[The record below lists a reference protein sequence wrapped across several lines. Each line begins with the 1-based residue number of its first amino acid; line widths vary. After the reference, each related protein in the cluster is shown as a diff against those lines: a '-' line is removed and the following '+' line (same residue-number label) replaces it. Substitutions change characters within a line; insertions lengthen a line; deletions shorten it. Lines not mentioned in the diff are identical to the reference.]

1 MLEKIRKIRSNMA
14 IYITSSVVSLL
25 VLFGIIVCISG
36 ILSFTNAFDE
46 MNSTTTFHMAYTAAS
61 LVNGDHIKAY
71 LAGEEPEEYARTKR
85 ILDAYCHRMSV
96 SLIYVIDVDQSD
108 YERFVSVFNA
118 VDNTVDDSNY
128 VPWEIGHKRETTNEE
143 YRKNYEALYA
153 KEKEYATI
161 YRLRPGQGLK
171 PHITT
176 IVPVTNSEGDVTA
189 LLCIQRPIH
198 ELETA
203 IIRFMLHIVVIVLI
217 MGALASH
224 LAARSLAKWVFI
236 PIKRVSDEASR
247 FARENTKGEE
257 LGDVS
262 RFEEID
268 TLSRSI
274 DKMETDMVNYIEN
287 LTAYTAERERI
298 GMELSFAKNIQHS
311 SLPAKFPAFPDRTDF
326 DIYAYMK
333 PAREVGGDFYNFRLL
348 DDDHLAM
355 WIGDV
360 SDKGVPAAL
369 FMMAINIVIN
379 NRASMGGTPAE
390 IMAFVNNNICEHN
403 EANLFVTIW
412 LGILEISTGRL
423 TFVNAGHEEPALYR
437 KGGSFELYK
446 TKHNVAVG
454 VFPDIEYTTVGVFPD
469 IEYTNYDIHLG
480 RGDKLFVYTDGVPE
494 ATDMFD
500 KLYTTGRMLEALN
513 KYRDGSP
520 QEILEGINKSVKEFV
535 GDRPQFDDLT
545 MLGFELK

>member
-25 VLFGIIVCISG
+25 VLFGISVCISG
-36 ILSFTNAFDE
+36 IVSFTSAFDE

-454 VFPDIEYTTVGVFPD
+454 VFPDIEYT
-469 IEYTNYDIHLG
+469 NYDIHLG

>member
-1 MLEKIRKIRSNMA
+1 MLEKIRKLRSNMA
-14 IYITSSVVSLL
+14 IYITSGVVCLL
-25 VLFGIIVCISG
+25 ALFGIIVCISG
-36 ILSFTNAFDE
+36 IVSFTNAFDE

-61 LVNGDHIKAY
+61 LVNGDHIKEY

-96 SLIYVIDVDQSD
+96 SLIYVIDVDQTD
-108 YERFVSVFNA
+108 YERFVSVFNS

-143 YRKNYEALYA
+143 YRNNYEALYA

-161 YRLRPGQGLK
+161 YRLRPGNGLK

-176 IVPVTNSEGDVTA
+176 IVPVTNSKGDVAA
-189 LLCIQRPIH
+189 LLCIQRLIH
-198 ELETA
+198 ELEKA

-224 LAARSLAKWVFI
+224 LAAKSLAKWVFI

-454 VFPDIEYTTVGVFPD
+454 VFPDIEYT
-469 IEYTNYDIHLG
+469 NYDIQLG

>member
-36 ILSFTNAFDE
+36 IVSFTNAFDE

-143 YRKNYEALYA
+143 YRKSYEALYA

-161 YRLRPGQGLK
+161 YRLRPGNGLK

-454 VFPDIEYTTVGVFPD
+454 VFPDIEYT
-469 IEYTNYDIHLG
+469 NYDIHLG

>member
-25 VLFGIIVCISG
+25 VLFGISVCISG
-36 ILSFTNAFDE
+36 IVSFTSAFDE

-143 YRKNYEALYA
+143 YRKSYEELYA
-153 KEKEYATI
+153 KEKEYAAI
-161 YRLRPGQGLK
+161 YRLRPGNGLK

-198 ELETA
+198 ELEKA

-298 GMELSFAKNIQHS
+298 GMELSFAKSIQHS
-311 SLPAKFPAFPDRTDF
+311 SLPTKFPAFPDRTDF

-333 PAREVGGDFYNFRLL
+333 PAREVGGDFYNFSLL

-360 SDKGVPAAL
+360 SDKGMPAAL

-454 VFPDIEYTTVGVFPD
+454 VFPDIEYT
-469 IEYTNYDIHLG
+469 NYDIHLG
-480 RGDKLFVYTDGVPE
+480 SGDKIFVYTDGVPE
-494 ATDMFD
+494 ATDMFN

-513 KYRDGSP
+513 KCRDGSP
-520 QEILEGINKSVKEFV
+520 QEILEGMNKSVKEFV

>member
-36 ILSFTNAFDE
+36 IVSFTNAFDE

-454 VFPDIEYTTVGVFPD
+454 VFPDIEYT
-469 IEYTNYDIHLG
+469 NYDIHLG

-500 KLYTTGRMLEALN
+500 KLFTTGRMLEALN
-513 KYRDGSP
+513 RYRDGAP
-520 QEILEGINKSVKEFV
+520 QEILEGVRKSVKEFV
-535 GDRPQFDDLT
+535 GGRPQFDDLT

>member
-36 ILSFTNAFDE
+36 IVSFTNAFDE

-311 SLPAKFPAFPDRTDF
+311 SLPTKFPAFPDRTDF

-454 VFPDIEYTTVGVFPD
+454 VFPDIEYT
-469 IEYTNYDIHLG
+469 NYDIQLG

-513 KYRDGSP
+513 KYRDGAP
-520 QEILEGINKSVKEFV
+520 QEILEGVRKSVKEFV
-535 GDRPQFDDLT
+535 GGRPQFDDLT

>member
-36 ILSFTNAFDE
+36 IVSFTNAFDE

-454 VFPDIEYTTVGVFPD
+454 VFPDIEYTS
-469 IEYTNYDIHLG
+469 YDIHLG

-520 QEILEGINKSVKEFV
+520 QEILEGMNKSVKEFV

>member
-311 SLPAKFPAFPDRTDF
+311 SLPTKFPAFPDRTDF

-454 VFPDIEYTTVGVFPD
+454 VFPDIEYT
-469 IEYTNYDIHLG
+469 NYDIHLG

-500 KLYTTGRMLEALN
+500 KLFTTGRMLEALN
-513 KYRDGSP
+513 RYRDGAP
-520 QEILEGINKSVKEFV
+520 QEILEGVRKSVKEFV
-535 GDRPQFDDLT
+535 GGRPQFDDLT

>member
-36 ILSFTNAFDE
+36 ILSFTNASDE

-454 VFPDIEYTTVGVFPD
+454 VFPDIEYT
-469 IEYTNYDIHLG
+469 NYDIHLG

-520 QEILEGINKSVKEFV
+520 QEILEGVRKSVKEFF
-535 GDRPQFDDLT
+535 GGRPQFDDLT

>member
-36 ILSFTNAFDE
+36 IVSFTNAFDE

-454 VFPDIEYTTVGVFPD
+454 VFPDIEYTS
-469 IEYTNYDIHLG
+469 YDIHLG

-500 KLYTTGRMLEALN
+500 KLFTTGRMLEALN
-513 KYRDGSP
+513 RYRDGAP
-520 QEILEGINKSVKEFV
+520 QEILEGVRKSVKEFV
-535 GDRPQFDDLT
+535 GGRPQFDDLT

>member
-1 MLEKIRKIRSNMA
+1 MLEKIRKLRSNMA
-14 IYITSSVVSLL
+14 VYITSGVVCLL
-25 VLFGIIVCISG
+25 ALFGIIVCISG
-36 ILSFTNAFDE
+36 IVSFTSAFDE

-311 SLPAKFPAFPDRTDF
+311 SLPTKFPAFPDRMDF

-437 KGGSFELYK
+437 KGGFFELYK
-446 TKHNVAVG
+446 TKHNVA
-454 VFPDIEYTTVGVFPD
+454 VGVFPD

>member
-25 VLFGIIVCISG
+25 VLFGISVCISG
-36 ILSFTNAFDE
+36 IVSFTSAFDE

-143 YRKNYEALYA
+143 YRKSYEELYA
-153 KEKEYATI
+153 KEKEYAAI
-161 YRLRPGQGLK
+161 YRLRPGNGLK

-198 ELETA
+198 ELEKA

-298 GMELSFAKNIQHS
+298 GMELSFAKSIQHS
-311 SLPAKFPAFPDRTDF
+311 SLPTKFPAFPDRTDF

-333 PAREVGGDFYNFRLL
+333 PAREVGGDFYNFSLL

-454 VFPDIEYTTVGVFPD
+454 VFPDIEYT
-469 IEYTNYDIHLG
+469 NYDIHLG
-480 RGDKLFVYTDGVPE
+480 SGDKIFVYTDGVPE
-494 ATDMFD
+494 ATDMFN

-513 KYRDGSP
+513 KCRDGSP
-520 QEILEGINKSVKEFV
+520 QEILEGMNKSVKEFV

>member
-1 MLEKIRKIRSNMA
+1 MLEKVRKLRSNMA
-14 IYITSSVVSLL
+14 VYITSSVVSLL

-36 ILSFTNAFDE
+36 IVSFTNAFDE

-311 SLPAKFPAFPDRTDF
+311 SLPTKFPAFPDRTDF

-454 VFPDIEYTTVGVFPD
+454 VFLD
-469 IEYTNYDIHLG
+469 IEYTNYDIQLG

-494 ATDMFD
+494 ATDQFD
-500 KLYTTGRMLEALN
+500 KLFTTGRMLEALN
-513 KYRDGSP
+513 RYRDGAP
-520 QEILEGINKSVKEFV
+520 QEILEGVRKSVKEFV
-535 GDRPQFDDLT
+535 GGRPQFDDLT

>member
-454 VFPDIEYTTVGVFPD
+454 VFPDIEYT
-469 IEYTNYDIHLG
+469 NYDIHLG

-520 QEILEGINKSVKEFV
+520 QEILEGINKSVNEFV
-535 GDRPQFDDLT
+535 GGRPQFDDLT

>member
-1 MLEKIRKIRSNMA
+1 MA

-36 ILSFTNAFDE
+36 IVSFTNAFDE

-128 VPWEIGHKRETTNEE
+128 VPWEIGHKRETTNED
-143 YRKNYEALYA
+143 YRKSYEDLYA

-161 YRLRPGQGLK
+161 YRLRPGNGLK

-454 VFPDIEYTTVGVFPD
+454 VFPDIEYT
-469 IEYTNYDIHLG
+469 NYDIHLG

-520 QEILEGINKSVKEFV
+520 QEILEGMNKSVKEFV

>member
-311 SLPAKFPAFPDRTDF
+311 SLPTKFPAFPDRTDF

-454 VFPDIEYTTVGVFPD
+454 VFPDIEYT
-469 IEYTNYDIHLG
+469 NYDIHLG

-520 QEILEGINKSVKEFV
+520 QEILEGMNKSVKEFV

>member
-1 MLEKIRKIRSNMA
+1 MLEKIRKLRSNMA
-14 IYITSSVVSLL
+14 VYITSGVVCLL
-25 VLFGIIVCISG
+25 ALFGIIVCISG
-36 ILSFTNAFDE
+36 IVSFTNAFDE

-61 LVNGDHIKAY
+61 LVNGDHIKEY

-96 SLIYVIDVDQSD
+96 SLIYVIDVDQTD
-108 YERFVSVFNA
+108 YERFVSVFNS

-143 YRKNYEALYA
+143 YRNNYEALYA

-161 YRLRPGQGLK
+161 YRLRPGNGLK

-176 IVPVTNSEGDVTA
+176 IVPVTNSKGDVAA

-198 ELETA
+198 ELEKA

-224 LAARSLAKWVFI
+224 LAAKSLAKWVFI

-298 GMELSFAKNIQHS
+298 GTELAFAKNIQHS
-311 SLPAKFPAFPDRTDF
+311 SLPTRFPAFPDRTDF

-348 DDDHLAM
+348 DEDHLAM

-423 TFVNAGHEEPALYR
+423 TFVNAGHEEPAVYH
-437 KGGSFELYK
+437 KGGTFELYR

-454 VFPDIEYTTVGVFPD
+454 VFPDIEYTD
-469 IEYTNYDIHLG
+469 YDIHLG

-513 KYRDGSP
+513 RYRDGSP
-520 QEILEGINKSVKEFV
+520 QEILEGINRSVKEFV

>member
-1 MLEKIRKIRSNMA
+1 MLEKIRKLRSNMA
-14 IYITSSVVSLL
+14 VYITSGVVCLL
-25 VLFGIIVCISG
+25 ALFGIIVCISG
-36 ILSFTNAFDE
+36 IVSFTNAFDE

-61 LVNGDHIKAY
+61 LVNGDHIKEY

-85 ILDAYCHRMSV
+85 ILNAYCHRMSV
-96 SLIYVIDVDQSD
+96 SLIYVIDVDQTD
-108 YERFVSVFNA
+108 YERFVSVFNS

-143 YRKNYEALYA
+143 YRNNYEALYA

-161 YRLRPGQGLK
+161 YRLRPGNGLK

-176 IVPVTNSEGDVTA
+176 IVPVTNSKGDVAA

-198 ELETA
+198 ELEKA

-224 LAARSLAKWVFI
+224 LAAKSLAKWVFI

-298 GMELSFAKNIQHS
+298 GTELAFAKNIQHS
-311 SLPAKFPAFPDRTDF
+311 SLPTRFPAFPDRTDF

-348 DDDHLAM
+348 DEDHLAM

-423 TFVNAGHEEPALYR
+423 TFVNAGHEEPAVYH
-437 KGGSFELYK
+437 KGGTFELYR

-454 VFPDIEYTTVGVFPD
+454 VFPDIEYTD
-469 IEYTNYDIHLG
+469 YDIHLG

-513 KYRDGSP
+513 RYRDGSP
-520 QEILEGINKSVKEFV
+520 QEILEGINRSVKEFV

>member
-25 VLFGIIVCISG
+25 VLFGISVCISG
-36 ILSFTNAFDE
+36 IVSFTSAFDE

-143 YRKNYEALYA
+143 YRKSYEELYA
-153 KEKEYATI
+153 KEKEYAAI
-161 YRLRPGQGLK
+161 YRLRPGNGLK

-198 ELETA
+198 ELEKA

-298 GMELSFAKNIQHS
+298 GMELSFAKSIQHS
-311 SLPAKFPAFPDRTDF
+311 SLPTKFPAFPDRTDF

-333 PAREVGGDFYNFRLL
+333 PAREVGGDFYNFSLL

-403 EANLFVTIW
+403 EANLFATIW

-454 VFPDIEYTTVGVFPD
+454 VFPDIEYT
-469 IEYTNYDIHLG
+469 NYDIHLG
-480 RGDKLFVYTDGVPE
+480 SGDKIFVYTDGVPE
-494 ATDMFD
+494 ATDMFN

-513 KYRDGSP
+513 KCRDGSP
-520 QEILEGINKSVKEFV
+520 QEILEGMNKSVKEFV

>member
-36 ILSFTNAFDE
+36 IVSFTNAFDE

-311 SLPAKFPAFPDRTDF
+311 SLPTKFPAFPDRTDF

-454 VFPDIEYTTVGVFPD
+454 VFPDIEYTS
-469 IEYTNYDIHLG
+469 YDIHLG

-500 KLYTTGRMLEALN
+500 KLFTTGRMLEALN
-513 KYRDGSP
+513 RYRDGAP
-520 QEILEGINKSVKEFV
+520 QEILEGVRKSVKEFV
-535 GDRPQFDDLT
+535 GGRPQFDDLT

>member
-1 MLEKIRKIRSNMA
+1 MLEKVRKLRSNMA
-14 IYITSSVVSLL
+14 VYITSGVVCLL
-25 VLFGIIVCISG
+25 ALFGIIVCISG
-36 ILSFTNAFDE
+36 IVSFTSAFDE

-454 VFPDIEYTTVGVFPD
+454 VFPDIEYT
-469 IEYTNYDIHLG
+469 NYDIHLG

>member
-36 ILSFTNAFDE
+36 IVSFTSAFDE

-143 YRKNYEALYA
+143 YRKSYEELYA

-161 YRLRPGQGLK
+161 YRLRPGNGLK

-198 ELETA
+198 ELEKA

-257 LGDVS
+257 LGEVS

-311 SLPAKFPAFPDRTDF
+311 SLPTKFPAFPDRTDF

-454 VFPDIEYTTVGVFPD
+454 VFPDIEYT
-469 IEYTNYDIHLG
+469 NYDIHLG

-513 KYRDGSP
+513 KCRDGSP
-520 QEILEGINKSVKEFV
+520 QEILEGMNKSVKEFV

>member
-25 VLFGIIVCISG
+25 VLFGISVCISG
-36 ILSFTNAFDE
+36 IVSFTSAFDE
-46 MNSTTTFHMAYTAAS
+46 MNSTTTFQMAYTAAS

-143 YRKNYEALYA
+143 YRKSYEELYA
-153 KEKEYATI
+153 KEKEYAAI
-161 YRLRPGQGLK
+161 YRLRPGNGLK

-189 LLCIQRPIH
+189 LLCIQRPVN
-198 ELETA
+198 ELEKA

-298 GMELSFAKNIQHS
+298 GMELSFAKSIQHS
-311 SLPAKFPAFPDRTDF
+311 SLPTKFPAFPDRTDF

-333 PAREVGGDFYNFRLL
+333 PAREVGGDFYNFSLL

-454 VFPDIEYTTVGVFPD
+454 VFPDIEYT
-469 IEYTNYDIHLG
+469 NYDIHLG
-480 RGDKLFVYTDGVPE
+480 SGDKIFVYTDGVPE
-494 ATDMFD
+494 ATDMFN

-513 KYRDGSP
+513 KCRDGSP
-520 QEILEGINKSVKEFV
+520 QEILEGMNKSVKEFV

>member
-36 ILSFTNAFDE
+36 IVSFTNAFDE

-143 YRKNYEALYA
+143 YRKNYVALYA

-203 IIRFMLHIVVIVLI
+203 IIRFMLHIVVIVII

-454 VFPDIEYTTVGVFPD
+454 VFPDIEYTS
-469 IEYTNYDIHLG
+469 YDIHLG

-520 QEILEGINKSVKEFV
+520 QEILEGMNKSVKEFV

>member
-36 ILSFTNAFDE
+36 IVSFTNAFDE

-143 YRKNYEALYA
+143 YRKNYVALYA

-198 ELETA
+198 ELEKA
-203 IIRFMLHIVVIVLI
+203 IIRFMLHIVVIVII

-454 VFPDIEYTTVGVFPD
+454 VFPDIEYTS
-469 IEYTNYDIHLG
+469 YDIHLG

-520 QEILEGINKSVKEFV
+520 QEILEGMNKSVKEFV

>member
-14 IYITSSVVSLL
+14 IYITSCVVSLL

-412 LGILEISTGRL
+412 LGILGVSTGRL

-437 KGGSFELYK
+437 KGGFFELYK
-446 TKHNVAVG
+446 TKHNVA
-454 VFPDIEYTTVGVFPD
+454 VGVFPD

>member
-25 VLFGIIVCISG
+25 VLFGISVCISG
-36 ILSFTNAFDE
+36 IVSFTSAFDE

-143 YRKNYEALYA
+143 YRKSYEELYA
-153 KEKEYATI
+153 KEKEYAAI
-161 YRLRPGQGLK
+161 YRLRPGNGLK

-198 ELETA
+198 ELEKA

-298 GMELSFAKNIQHS
+298 GMELSFAKSIQHS
-311 SLPAKFPAFPDRTDF
+311 SLPTKFPAFPDRTDF

-333 PAREVGGDFYNFRLL
+333 PAREVGGDFYNFSLL

-360 SDKGVPAAL
+360 SDKGVPATL

-454 VFPDIEYTTVGVFPD
+454 VFPDIEYT
-469 IEYTNYDIHLG
+469 NYDIHLG
-480 RGDKLFVYTDGVPE
+480 SGDKIFVYTDGVPE
-494 ATDMFD
+494 ATDMFN

-513 KYRDGSP
+513 KCRDGSP
-520 QEILEGINKSVKEFV
+520 QEILEGMNKSVKEFV

>member
-1 MLEKIRKIRSNMA
+1 MLEKNRKIRSNMA

-454 VFPDIEYTTVGVFPD
+454 VFPDIEYT
-469 IEYTNYDIHLG
+469 NYDIHLG

>member
-311 SLPAKFPAFPDRTDF
+311 SLPTTFPAFPDRTDF
-326 DIYAYMK
+326 DIYASMT

-454 VFPDIEYTTVGVFPD
+454 VFPDIEYT
-469 IEYTNYDIHLG
+469 NYDIQLG

-513 KYRDGSP
+513 KYRDGAP
-520 QEILEGINKSVKEFV
+520 QEILEGVRKSVKEFV
-535 GDRPQFDDLT
+535 GGRPQFDDLT

>member
-1 MLEKIRKIRSNMA
+1 MIEKIKKLSSSMA
-14 IYITSSVVSLL
+14 FTVTASVVLL
-25 VLFGIIVCISG
+25 LAVFGIIVSASG
-36 ILSFTNAFDE
+36 IISFTNAFDE
-46 MNSTTTFHMAYTAAS
+46 IHSDTTFHMAYSAAS
-61 LVNGDHIKAY
+61 LVNGDHIDEY
-71 LAGEEPEEYARTKR
+71 LEGGEVEEYNRTKR
-85 ILDAYCHRMSV
+85 ILDGFCRRMNV
-96 SLIYVIDVDQSD
+96 SLTYVIVVDQSD
-108 YERFVSVFNA
+108 YGSFVSVFNSVNNS
-118 VDNTVDDSNY
+118 VDNSNY
-128 VPWEIGHKRETTNEE
+128 VPWELGFKRNTTNEE
-143 YRKNYEALYA
+143 YKKNYQALYA
-153 KEKEYATI
+153 KKIEYATI
-161 YRLRPGQGLK
+161 YRLQPGDGLK

-176 IVPVTNSEGDVTA
+176 IVPVMDKEDNVAA
-189 LLCIQRPIH
+189 LLCIQRPIN
-198 ELETA
+198 ELASA
-203 IIRFMLHIVVIVLI
+203 IIRFMSHIVLTVLI
-217 MGALASH
+217 LAILASN
-224 LAARSLAKWVFI
+224 LAARFLRKWVFN
-236 PIKRVSDEASR
+236 PIEKVSDEASR

-262 RFEEID
+262 KFEEID

-298 GMELSFAKNIQHS
+298 GTELSFAKNIQHS
-311 SLPAKFPAFPDRTDF
+311 SLPTTFPAFPDRTDF
-326 DIYAYMK
+326 DIYAAMK
-333 PAREVGGDFYNFRLL
+333 PAREVGGDFYNFRLI

-390 IMAFVNNNICEHN
+390 IMGFVNNNICEHN
-403 EANLFVTIW
+403 DENLFVTIW
-412 LGILEISTGRL
+412 LGILELSTGHL
-423 TFVNAGHEEPALYR
+423 TFVNAGHEEPAVYH

-454 VFPDIEYTTVGVFPD
+454 VFPDIA
-469 IEYTNYDIHLG
+469 YTNYDVQLG
-480 RGDKLFVYTDGVPE
+480 SGDKLFIYTDGVPE

-513 KYRDGSP
+513 KHREGSP
-520 QEILEGINKSVKEFV
+520 QEILEGVYGSVKEFV
-535 GDRPQFDDLT
+535 GGRAQFDDLT

>member
-25 VLFGIIVCISG
+25 VLFGISVCISG
-36 ILSFTNAFDE
+36 IVSFTSAFDE

-143 YRKNYEALYA
+143 YRKSYEELYA
-153 KEKEYATI
+153 KEKEYAAI
-161 YRLRPGQGLK
+161 YRLRPGNGLK

-198 ELETA
+198 ELEKA

-298 GMELSFAKNIQHS
+298 GMELSFAKSIQHS
-311 SLPAKFPAFPDRTDF
+311 SLPTKFPAFPDRTDF

-333 PAREVGGDFYNFRLL
+333 PAREVGGDFYNFSLL

-390 IMAFVNNNICEHN
+390 IMAFVNNNNCEHN

-454 VFPDIEYTTVGVFPD
+454 VFPDIEYT
-469 IEYTNYDIHLG
+469 NYDIHLG
-480 RGDKLFVYTDGVPE
+480 SGDKIFVYTDGVPE
-494 ATDMFD
+494 ATDMFN

-513 KYRDGSP
+513 KCRDGSP
-520 QEILEGINKSVKEFV
+520 QEILEGMNKSVKEFV

>member
-437 KGGSFELYK
+437 KGGFFELYK
-446 TKHNVAVG
+446 TKHNVA
-454 VFPDIEYTTVGVFPD
+454 VGVFPD

-520 QEILEGINKSVKEFV
+520 QEILEGMNKSVKEFV

>member
-1 MLEKIRKIRSNMA
+1 MIEKIKKLSSSMA
-14 IYITSSVVSLL
+14 FTVTSSVVLL
-25 VLFGIIVCISG
+25 LAVFGIIVSASG
-36 ILSFTNAFDE
+36 IISFTNAFDE
-46 MNSTTTFHMAYTAAS
+46 IHSDTTFHMAYSAAS
-61 LVNGDHIKAY
+61 LVNGDHIDEY
-71 LAGEEPEEYARTKR
+71 LEGGEVEEYNRTKR
-85 ILDAYCHRMSV
+85 ILDGFCRRMNV
-96 SLIYVIDVDQSD
+96 SLTYVIVVDQTD
-108 YERFVSVFNA
+108 YGSFVSVFNA
-118 VDNTVDDSNY
+118 VNNSVDNSNY
-128 VPWEIGHKRETTNEE
+128 VPWELGFKRNTTNEE
-143 YRKNYEALYA
+143 YKKNYQALYA
-153 KEKEYATI
+153 KKIEYATI
-161 YRLRPGQGLK
+161 YRLQPGDGLK

-176 IVPVTNSEGDVTA
+176 IVPVMDKEEKVAA
-189 LLCIQRPIH
+189 LLCIQRPIN
-198 ELETA
+198 ELASA
-203 IIRFMLHIVVIVLI
+203 IFRFMSHIVLTVLI
-217 MGALASH
+217 LAILASN
-224 LAARSLAKWVFI
+224 LAARFLRKWVFN
-236 PIKRVSDEASR
+236 PIEKVSDEASR

-262 RFEEID
+262 KFEEID

-298 GMELSFAKNIQHS
+298 GTELSFAKNIQHS
-311 SLPAKFPAFPDRTDF
+311 SLPTTFPAFPDRKDF
-326 DIYAYMK
+326 DIYAAMK
-333 PAREVGGDFYNFRLL
+333 PAREVGGDFYNFRLI

-403 EANLFVTIW
+403 DANLFVTIW
-412 LGILEISTGRL
+412 LGILELSTGHL
-423 TFVNAGHEEPALYR
+423 TFVNAGHEEPAVYH
-437 KGGSFELYK
+437 KGGSFELFK

-454 VFPDIEYTTVGVFPD
+454 VFPNIA
-469 IEYTNYDIHLG
+469 YTNYDIQLG
-480 RGDKLFVYTDGVPE
+480 SGDKLFIYTDGVPE

-513 KYRDGSP
+513 KHREGSP
-520 QEILEGINKSVKEFV
+520 QEILEGVYGSVKEFV
-535 GDRPQFDDLT
+535 GGRAQFDDLT

>member
-203 IIRFMLHIVVIVLI
+203 IIRFILHIVVIVLI

-454 VFPDIEYTTVGVFPD
+454 VFPDIEYTS
-469 IEYTNYDIHLG
+469 YDIHLG

-500 KLYTTGRMLEALN
+500 KLFTTGRMLEALN
-513 KYRDGSP
+513 RYRDGAP
-520 QEILEGINKSVKEFV
+520 QEILEGVRKSVKEFV
-535 GDRPQFDDLT
+535 GGRPQFDDLT

>member
-1 MLEKIRKIRSNMA
+1 MLEKIRKLRSNMA
-14 IYITSSVVSLL
+14 VYITSGVVCLL
-25 VLFGIIVCISG
+25 ALFGIIVCISG
-36 ILSFTNAFDE
+36 IVSFTSAFDE

-143 YRKNYEALYA
+143 YRKSYEDLYA
-153 KEKEYATI
+153 KKKEYATI
-161 YRLRPGQGLK
+161 YRLRPGNGLK

-198 ELETA
+198 ELEKA

-257 LGDVS
+257 LGNVS

-311 SLPAKFPAFPDRTDF
+311 SLPTKFPAFPDRTDF

-454 VFPDIEYTTVGVFPD
+454 VFPDIEYT
-469 IEYTNYDIHLG
+469 NYDIHLG

-520 QEILEGINKSVKEFV
+520 QEILEGMNKSVKEFV

>member
-36 ILSFTNAFDE
+36 IVSFTNAFDE

-118 VDNTVDDSNY
+118 VDNIVDDSNY

-454 VFPDIEYTTVGVFPD
+454 VFPDIEYT
-469 IEYTNYDIHLG
+469 NYDIHLG

-500 KLYTTGRMLEALN
+500 KLFTTGRMLEALN
-513 KYRDGSP
+513 RYRDGAP
-520 QEILEGINKSVKEFV
+520 QEILEGVRKSVKEFV
-535 GDRPQFDDLT
+535 GGRPQFDDLT